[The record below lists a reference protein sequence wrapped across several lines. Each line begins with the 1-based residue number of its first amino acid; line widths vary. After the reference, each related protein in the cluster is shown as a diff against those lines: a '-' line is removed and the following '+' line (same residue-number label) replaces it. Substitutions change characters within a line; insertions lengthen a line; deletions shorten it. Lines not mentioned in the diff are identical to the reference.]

1 LAILKGPMTVRR
13 YRVKGEAPEGFR
25 MKYSDALESHSFRE
39 PGSLTHREEV
49 VGWVESENMLYQ
61 NFSDIN
67 RWFWEPYAVFCLR
80 MDKKVLPVKWV
91 RALRDQRV
99 REWCEGQGQ
108 EIAPSSVKRDIKDAV
123 ETELL
128 AKTLPR
134 VQLTEVCWNIDERWL
149 LFNSQSVRVN
159 DIFRKRFHATF
170 GLELHA
176 EHPLEWLSED
186 LSTALEGVG
195 ATDFKRRESHV
206 S

>member
-13 YRVKGEAPEGFR
+13 YRVNGEAPEGFR
-25 MKYSDALESHSFRE
+25 MKYSDALEAHSFRD
-39 PGSLTHREEV
+39 PASLTHREEV
-49 VGWVESENMLYQ
+49 VGWVETENMLYQ
-61 NFSDIN
+61 NFADIN
-67 RWFWEPYAVFCLR
+67 RWLWEPYAMFSLR

-91 RALRDQRV
+91 RALQDQRV
-99 REWCEGQGQ
+99 REWCENQGQ
-108 EIAPSSVKRDIKDAV
+108 KIAPSSVKRDIKDAV

-128 AKTLPR
+128 TKTLPR
-134 VQLTEVCWNIDERWL
+134 VQLIEVCWNVAEGWL

-159 DIFRKRFHATF
+159 DVFRKRFHATF

-176 EHPLEWLSED
+176 QHPLEWLPEN
-186 LSTALEGVG
+186 LATQLEGVG

>member
-1 LAILKGPMTVRR
+1 MGILKGPMTVRR

-25 MKYSDALESHSFRE
+25 MKYSDALEAHAFRE

-61 NFSDIN
+61 NFGDIN
-67 RWFWEPYAVFCLR
+67 RWFLEPYALFSLR
-80 MDKKVLPVKWV
+80 LDKKVLPIKWV

-99 REWCEGQGQ
+99 REWCEGKGQ
-108 EIAPSSVKRDIKDAV
+108 ENAPSSVKRDIKDAV
-123 ETELL
+123 ETQLL

-134 VQLTEVCWNIDERWL
+134 VQLTEVCWNIDECWL

-176 EHPLEWLSED
+176 EHPLEWLPED
-186 LSTALEGVG
+186 LATALEGVG
-195 ATDFKRRESHV
+195 ATDFTRRESHV

>member
-1 LAILKGPMTVRR
+1 MAILKGSMTVRR

-39 PGSLTHREEV
+39 PTSLTHREEV

-67 RWFWEPYAVFCLR
+67 RWFWEPYAVFSLR

-108 EIAPSSVKRDIKDAV
+108 QMAPSSVKRDIKDAV

-149 LFNSQSVRVN
+149 LFSSQSVRVN

-176 EHPLEWLSED
+176 EHPLEWLPED
-186 LSTALEGVG
+186 LATGLEGLG

>member
-1 LAILKGPMTVRR
+1 MAILKGPMTVRR
-13 YRVKGEAPEGFR
+13 YRVNGEAPEGFR
-25 MKYSDALESHSFRE
+25 MKYSDALEAHSFRE
-39 PGSLTHREEV
+39 PASLTHREEV
-49 VGWVESENMLYQ
+49 VGWVESKNMLYQ

-67 RWFWEPYAVFCLR
+67 RWLWEPYAMFSLR

-108 EIAPSSVKRDIKDAV
+108 QMAPSSVKRDIKDAV

-128 AKTLPR
+128 TKTLPR
-134 VQLTEVCWNIDERWL
+134 VQLIEVCWNVDEGWL

-176 EHPLEWLSED
+176 QHPLEWLPEN
-186 LSTALEGVG
+186 LATQMEGVG
-195 ATDFKRRESHV
+195 ATDFKRREGNV